1 MRTTNS
7 NVIIVSRI
15 NQERITGDLAF
26 EVERN
31 GVVKKIV
38 LNCDLRNLKHLKIC
52 LGAVAIYLPF

>member
-1 MRTTNS
+1 M
-7 NVIIVSRI
+7 IIVSRI

-52 LGAVAIYLPF
+52 LGEVAIYLPF